1 MKEILLVGKVC
12 GEFHWIHE
20 CLKQRYQV
28 QICSTQYENIASMID
43 IIKPHMMI
51 MYQNASGEI
60 DAEIFSEIAHNWP
73 KLPVLTICSE
83 DEWYYFR
90 QYCEGKHFYFLE
102 RPVKNVVL
110 MLRCE
115 SVLAE
120 YGEGEESKSKKQTI
134 LVVDDSTLVLRNI
147 REMLGN
153 HFKLLFATTG
163 DKALEIVRQEHVDLI
178 LLDYEMPK
186 MNGLQVFQMLK
197 LIDVTAKI
205 PVLFLTGVSD
215 REKIMEVLSQ
225 HPAGYILKPLN
236 KNRILE
242 AINGT
247 LRSNE

>member
-1 MKEILLVGKVC
+1 MKKILLVGKVC
-12 GEFHWIHE
+12 GELHWIHE

-28 QICSTQYENIASMID
+28 QICSTQYETIASMIG
-43 IIKPHMMI
+43 IIKPDMMI
-51 MYQNASGEI
+51 MYQNTSGEI
-60 DAEIFSEIAHNWP
+60 DAEIFSEISRNWP

-90 QYCEGKHFYFLE
+90 QYCDGKCFYFLE
-102 RPVKNVVL
+102 RPIKNVVL
-110 MLRCE
+110 MLRCQ

-120 YGEGEESKSKKQTI
+120 YGGADESKSKQQTI

-147 REMLGN
+147 REMIGDY
-153 HFKLLFATTG
+153 FKLLCATTG
-163 DKALEIVRQEHVDLI
+163 EKALEIVRQEHVDLI
-178 LLDYEMPK
+178 LLDYEMPQ

-197 LIDVTAKI
+197 SVDVTAKI

-215 REKIMEVLSQ
+215 KEKIMEVLSQ

-242 AINGT
+242 EINKT
-247 LRSNE
+247 LRSKQ